1 MSRRPYIREPSK
13 TSWWLEQPRYIRY
26 MMREISAVFI
36 GIYVVVLIV
45 GLFQLSR
52 GEAAYEEFL
61 ATAEGPAGLT
71 FAVFAMLFAIYH
83 TYTWFQVTPKAMPL
97 TLGGKRVAG
106 AFIIAAHWFG
116 FVLVST
122 ALWLL
127 AGS

>member
-1 MSRRPYIREPSK
+1 MSRRPYIRKPSK
-13 TSWWLEQPRYIRY
+13 TLWWLEQPRYIRY

-36 GIYVVVLIV
+36 GIYIVVLIV

-52 GEAAYEEFL
+52 GKTAYEEFL
-61 ATAEGPAGLT
+61 ATAEGPAGLA
-71 FAVFAMLFAIYH
+71 FAVFAIFFSIYH

-106 AFIIAAHWFG
+106 AFIIATHWFG